1 VPAPVPPGFTRGPI
15 IFFGPFSE
23 ERSADRLLQSFWD
36 EVGSYGARVLI
47 VSTGAVDGAEVEHLR
62 TWFAA
67 AEVDSLAVLPLR
79 SRPEAM
85 DAGLVSLVD
94 NATGILIVDSSPLR
108 FTSICGGTPVAQ
120 AIRRANARGRAVGA
134 VGRAGAVLC
143 QHMIA
148 FDHRAALPG
157 AFLHRSLIQ
166 FAPGLGIV
174 NRLALDCGDE
184 PGAHFR
190 THLSRLLTAVAYNPF
205 LIGVALD
212 PDTGAVVYPDST
224 LEVFGAGSALVV
236 DGWQITHTDLY
247 DHADESPMSVL
258 GVQMHILGHGYT
270 YHLDTHTARRPPESE
285 IPKAG
290 YEQYGS
296 F

>member
-1 VPAPVPPGFTRGPI
+1 MPAPVPPGFTRGPI
-15 IFFGPFSE
+15 IFFGPLSD

-47 VSTGAVDGAEVEHLR
+47 VSTGAVEEAEIRHLR
-62 TWFAA
+62 KWFAA
-67 AEVDSLAVLPLR
+67 AEVDSLAVLALR

-85 DAGLVSLVD
+85 DGGLVSLVE
-94 NATGILIVDSSPLR
+94 NATGILIVDRSPLR
-108 FTSICGGTPVAQ
+108 FTSICGGAPVAQ

-134 VGRAGAVLC
+134 VGPAGAVLC

-212 PDTGAVVYPDST
+212 PNTGAVVYPDST

-247 DHADESPMSVL
+247 EHADKSPMSVL